1 MAYPGS
7 HGYYPAEQTD
17 AGYDGYSQWSPEA
30 GTGGKVSHRQLTW
43 AVALLGVCS
52 YLVSFGPMLNGFGID
67 WDVRFA
73 VLAGLFAAF
82 GLMPRQ
88 TSPSG
93 QAGKLVA
100 ALAAIGFLDA
110 LSRVV
115 VLPEGVQPGWAMWV
129 VLVLNGFQAGAAIGA
144 LLTQPSASDEQRA
157 WYAAYAEQY
166 AQAAAQYYGQYAGGE
181 QSDVADES
189 GTAHAQQV
197 QQVTQVQQAPEPRR
211 AAPPPQASYD
221 EFVADHPQPGQASPP
236 HAASPA
242 AGLPN
247 VGHSA
252 APAQQTVS
260 EPEYRRSN

>member
-7 HGYYPAEQTD
+7 HGYYPAEQTS
-17 AGYDGYSQWSPEA
+17 AGYDAWSPKPE
-30 GTGGKVSHRQLTW
+30 TGGKVSHRQLSW

-88 TSPSG
+88 ASG
-93 QAGKLVA
+93 SGHAGKLVA

-129 VLVLNGFQAGAAIGA
+129 VLVLNGLQAGAAVGA
-144 LLTQPSASDEQRA
+144 LIAQPSASDEQQA

-166 AQAAAQYYGQYAGGE
+166 AQAAAQYYGEYADGE

-197 QQVTQVQQAPEPRR
+197 QQVTSPEPRR
-211 AAPPPQASYD
+211 AAAPQQASYD
-221 EFVADHPQPGQASPP
+221 EFVADHRPPGPAPTP
-236 HAASPA
+236 HPASPA

-252 APAQQTVS
+252 AAPAQRNVS
-260 EPEYRRSN
+260 EPEYRTSN